1 MCPRPKAVLHE
12 LLSTRLLL
20 GNPWQTPG
28 CSVQVARIGPVQN
41 GKLFTDS
48 GDRHLASRG
57 GRQSKD
63 VETPRGG
70 GSDPPSKKFTP
81 LGGGV

>member
-1 MCPRPKAVLHE
+1 MV
-12 LLSTRLLL
+12 RLYLRYS
-20 GNPWQTPG
+20 GFTFD
-28 CSVQVARIGPVQN
+28 
-41 GKLFTDS
+41 LFTPVAL

-63 VETPRGG
+63 VRNARGG

-81 LGGGV
+81 LGGGVV